1 MKLDHI
7 NIVTEDLDETVA
19 FFTDVLGLS
28 VGPRPNFS
36 SQGAWMYGAASDD
49 VAIVHIV
56 VGQPNTGDGGA
67 LDHIAFR
74 GTDTAKLKEKL
85 DDAGIVFE
93 TRVVPGTGDTQ
104 VFFVAPFGTKFEV
117 NFAPGAA

>member
-7 NIVTEDLDETVA
+7 NIVTEDLDETVT
-19 FFTDVLGLS
+19 FFADVLGLS

-36 SQGAWMYGAASDD
+36 SQGAWMYGAVED

-67 LDHIAFR
+67 MDHIAFR
-74 GTDTAKLKEKL
+74 GVDAAKLRGNL
-85 DDAGIVFE
+85 DDAGIAFE

-104 VFFVAPFGTKFEV
+104 IFFRAPFGTKIEV